1 MNALSFPG
9 MVRFDTN
16 PEKYNS
22 VKMLRKLETDV
33 ENLIDLNSHIC
44 SMEEDIMVNQKYIK
58 ICGSSQAMRGGHG
71 GPELDDE
78 ALGNALPS
86 SARGSRSGSLGPSS
100 SSMGPNSNNINFT
113 C

>member
-1 MNALSFPG
+1 

-33 ENLIDLNSHIC
+33 ENLITLDSHIAT
-44 SMEEDIMVNQKYIK
+44 MEEEIMINPKYIK
-58 ICGSSQAMRGGHG
+58 ICGSLSVRGGGPG
-71 GPELDDE
+71 GPDLDDE
-78 ALGNALPS
+78 ALGNAMPS

-100 SSMGPNSNNINFT
+100 SSGVNSNNINFT
-113 C
+113 CWKN